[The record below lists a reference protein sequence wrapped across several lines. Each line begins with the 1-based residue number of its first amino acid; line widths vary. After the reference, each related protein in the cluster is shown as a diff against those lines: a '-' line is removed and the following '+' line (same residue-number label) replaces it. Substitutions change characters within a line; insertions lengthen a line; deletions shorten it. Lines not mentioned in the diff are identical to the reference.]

1 MSRTVPAAILTALGQ
16 PSVQPFYAI
25 ELLFDDNSGATYDDA
40 GYIGDRAL
48 RFWTG
53 YGDRTI
59 QAETYTGAGN
69 LINIGGLDEVADM
82 SAKNATATLNGV
94 PAPLISLALQENY
107 QHRKCRILFGVTDV
121 DDAVEVFSGFIDE
134 LTIEDS
140 AETGTISINI
150 ESKWVRLDR
159 PNIRR
164 YTSESQKTRYPS
176 DTFFDWVTDMQDK
189 EVVWGRKSA

>member
-1 MSRTVPAAILTALGQ
+1 MSRTVSTAILTALGQ
-16 PSVQPFYAI
+16 PNVQPFYAI
-25 ELLFDDNSGATYDDA
+25 ELLFDDNSGLTYDEV

-59 QAETYTGAGN
+59 QSETYTGAGN

-82 SAKNATATLNGV
+82 SAKSATATLNGV

-121 DDAVEVFSGFIDE
+121 DDAVEVFSGFLDE
-134 LTIEDS
+134 LTIEDR
-140 AETGTISINI
+140 AETGTISIAI

-159 PNIRR
+159 ANIRR
-164 YTSESQKTRYPS
+164 YTSESQKSRHPN
-176 DTFFDWVTDMQDK
+176 DTFFDWVADMQDK
-189 EVVWGRKSA
+189 ETVWGRKSA